1 MKNPRTRKALMAI
14 PALAAA
20 TLVTL
25 STVTPASA
33 DVTSTGRYR
42 ACFDN
47 VAVRV
52 KDDGPAIDNLKKHQT
67 FVVESGVGNNYV
79 FGFKLVNGVHGKVKA
94 SSLDKNC

>member
-1 MKNPRTRKALMAI
+1 MKSSRKALMAM

-20 TLVTL
+20 ALVSL
-25 STVTPASA
+25 YNVAPAYA
-33 DVTSTGRYR
+33 DVTSTGHYR

-47 VAVRV
+47 VAVRES
-52 KDDGPAIDNLKKHQT
+52 DDGPARDNLKKHQT

-79 FGFKLVNGVHGKVKA
+79 YGYKLVNGVHGKVKS

>member
-1 MKNPRTRKALMAI
+1 MKSSRTRKALLAI

-33 DVTSTGRYR
+33 DVTSTGHYR
-42 ACFDN
+42 ACFNN
-47 VAVRV
+47 VAVRES
-52 KDDGPAIDNLKKHQT
+52 DDGPARDNLKKHQT
-67 FVVESGVGNNYV
+67 FVVESGVGSNYV
-79 FGFKLVNGVHGKVKA
+79 YGYKLVNGVHGKVKA